1 MPPRKKARL
10 SADIDDV
17 SRWLARLSGAPKKST
32 AVASQMRIAYE
43 SLSGE
48 IRDKINN
55 LFMFARQRNGSPATT
70 MKAVMKWAEQ
80 NTEHMA
86 TMPPLTRVLAT
97 GHPEKA
103 SKFQSMSKGKSLDG
117 SDERGF
123 PPEQGVPPEPLTEE
137 DESGRIR
144 AGRPNF
150 DPDQWEIDNT
160 WEAGVVGNDQNSSL
174 AARQK
179 EKQRKERMA
188 TNKRR
193 DGESESDWMARVDRQ
208 ENDLKRK
215 RMARRD
221 RNTNPEFHVPDD
233 NGSWLQGLKGTVKAG
248 FELVAPKALTKLPDN
263 RKGEKHV
270 RLQDENTKKDTRSH
284 FMGPGT
290 HMAARVMAGGEGD
303 RPVNIVDAISKKHD
317 LAYGNARFSK
327 NKDDFERSIRD
338 ADTDMTRA
346 TDYFYARGYIT
357 KDDRSRADGILL
369 KTSMPQW
376 VQRQFADF
384 KPYKGTD
391 APLLS
396 VYKKGMSELVGD
408 FKALGVDYAEY
419 LRKVPDMRSS
429 VENAQVLNDNYEQ
442 WEPSMSGGQS
452 NKIPQTENT
461 DFTDAD
467 LYRTKYGKEQTKR
480 LVDDGTI
487 DVSGLPPALGGEKPT
502 PIMAMNS
509 SRKITTP
516 QNMQGVSAQQGGS
529 DGLYPIDKPEQF
541 EPKPT
546 PAPVE
551 FGDGTL
557 NASEKKVI
565 GAQVAQ
571 RREDKKP
578 KPIPK
583 RPTGLDYWQQEE
595 WDNNHLSIDETEQ
608 DIEHSRLLDEITDLY
623 GDNQDDDELIA
634 DLEEED
640 DSLTAALAAEE
651 ERSHITEREDDY
663 TIARQEAEIAKYAS
677 LERFNEAYR
686 SAKYVEQQA
695 AERNLTGLKTAEQ
708 MFHDEVQRETDEI
721 NWDYSNRAGAID
733 MDFSQVLATGDK
745 IRIAQAKYLIDHAD
759 LVHSANPLGEWE
771 NTWYGRALMFLGS
784 AGMSELD
791 PTGITKATLVGI
803 VNMPFDLQANGG
815 FAAIT
820 TVMEKFSE
828 HMGYSIPRMLRKVAN
843 ISGTDT
849 SAISD
854 STLQMMFDQLKNLN
868 AGQLPSGD
876 SVAVGLGDI
885 LSRAMQTV
893 AEDPDAYRDPNDL
906 LTVGLQAV
914 EDAYQEAPRHAFNFT
929 NISSRLFDQLKDILP
944 NDEIAQIVETF
955 KEQYKDGRATLD
967 DIFDSDHGKF
977 VQQMV
982 DGEHLRWLSENGI
995 DIDDTVGIN
1004 TMLLGVMQGKFTME
1018 EGEKLLAAA
1027 QEKSGYFSIHADAD
1041 SFEHLYGQ
1049 ETDTNLKSGV
1059 AAEHAPAL
1067 EIGSAGSMWTPPPSQ
1082 IAPVAPVAPPPTN
1095 GAQAEERFT
1104 THTTAQPTVDFF
1116 G

>member
-1 MPPRKKARL
+1 
-10 SADIDDV
+10 
-17 SRWLARLSGAPKKST
+17 
-32 AVASQMRIAYE
+32 
-43 SLSGE
+43 
-48 IRDKINN
+48 
-55 LFMFARQRNGSPATT
+55 MFARQRNGLPATT
-70 MKAVMKWAEQ
+70 LKAVAKWIEQ
-80 NTEHMA
+80 NAEHAQTMA
-86 TMPPLTRVLAT
+86 PLTHVLAT

-103 SKFQSMSKGKSLDG
+103 SKFQSMSGEKRLINSNEED
-117 SDERGF
+117 
-123 PPEQGVPPEPLTEE
+123 QGDLPKPLTEE
-137 DESGRIR
+137 ELETLRIENQLNSEQTGDEAPPPDRNIR
-144 AGRPNF
+144 APHRVAF
-150 DPDQWEIDNT
+150 DEDKWEIENV
-160 WEAGVVGNDQNSSL
+160 WEPGVVGYDQNSGV
-174 AARQK
+174 AR
-179 EKQRKERMA
+179 
-188 TNKRR
+188 RR
-193 DGESESDWMARVDRQ
+193 DAREQAERKKNNAALPGESVRDHEARVARN
-208 ENDLKRK
+208 ELELKRK
-215 RMARRD
+215 NAGYRD
-221 RNTNPEFHVPDD
+221 KNTNPEFHIPDD
-233 NGSWLQGLKGTVKAG
+233 NGSWLQGLKGTIGAG
-248 FELVAPKALTKLPDN
+248 FELVAPSGMTGLPDN
-263 RKGEKHV
+263 RPGEQHV
-270 RLQDENTKKDTRSH
+270 RLQDEKTKKDTRSH

-290 HMAARVMAGGEGD
+290 HMAARVMAGGEGN

-327 NKDDFERSIRD
+327 NKEDFQRSIRD

-357 KDDRSRADGILL
+357 KADRSRADGILL

-384 KPYKGTD
+384 KPYTATD

-396 VYKKGMSELVGD
+396 VYKKGMSELEGD
-408 FKALGVDYAEY
+408 FKALGVDYADY
-419 LRKVPDMRSS
+419 LRRVPDMRSS
-429 VENAQVLNDNYEQ
+429 VENAQFLNDNYEQ
-442 WEPSMSGGQS
+442 WEPSMTGGQS
-452 NKIPQTENT
+452 NQIGSSLDKEQ
-461 DFTDAD
+461 DFTDGD

-487 DVSGLPPALGGEKPT
+487 DVSGLPPMLRPKAQPT
-502 PIMAMNS
+502 PIVAMNS
-509 SRKITTP
+509 SRKLTTP
-516 QNMQGVSAQQGGS
+516 ETMQGGS
-529 DGLYPIDKPEQF
+529 HGLHPIDMPEQF
-541 EPKPT
+541 EPKT
-546 PAPVE
+546 TVK
-551 FGDGTL
+551 FGDGKL
-557 NASEKKVI
+557 NAPENELI

-571 RREDKKP
+571 RKEDKKP

-623 GDNQDDDELIA
+623 GDNQDDEALIA
-634 DLEEED
+634 ELEEED

-803 VNMPFDLQANGG
+803 VNMPFDLQSNGG

-906 LTVGLQAV
+906 LTAGLQAV